1 MSIKSGFFNSFNH
14 DRRYNADD
22 FGRIFDGLIRDGIY
36 MGFGDAFR
44 VSPFDSESMKIKV
57 GTGRAWFDHTWML
70 NESPITLDIEQSEIA
85 MKRIDSVIIEV
96 NKTTEIR
103 ANRILVVKGT
113 PSANP
118 TPPII
123 EHSSDIKRYVL
134 ANIKLN
140 ENVTKITTSDIE
152 NMIGRNNTPYVTGI
166 IQTINI
172 DRLIE
177 QWQSQWSDYKK
188 REEKETDNWQASER
202 AEVDAWE
209 TELNRY
215 TTTKQNEVNT
225 WHTHNTEEMAEYMR
239 TKKQELD
246 TWVNGIKDVLNA
258 EAIVKL
264 TGMYNDMVKKVD
276 NLIKDY
282 TNKIEDFKTESN
294 RKMSEYSNEIMSY
307 VRQLETHQ
315 DAHISFPE
323 DGSIVKTTPLGTK
336 TTTFEDD
343 GGILSI
349 FKFNFGDTTPLKVKT
364 TFNEDGSIDIR
375 RID

>member
-57 GTGRAWFDHTWML
+57 GTGRAWFNHTWMVS
-70 NESPITLDIEQSEIA
+70 ESPITLDIEQSEIA
-85 MKRIDSVIIEV
+85 MKRIDSVIIEI

-113 PSANP
+113 PSTNP

-123 EHSSDIKRYVL
+123 EQQSDVKRYVL
-134 ANIKLN
+134 ANIKIN
-140 ENVTKITTSDIE
+140 ENVKKITTSNIE
-152 NMIGRNNTPYVTGI
+152 NMIGRDDTPYVTGI

-177 QWQSQWSDYKK
+177 QWQSQWRDYKK
-188 REEKETDNWQASER
+188 REEKETDDWQTAER

-209 TELNRY
+209 VELNRY
-215 TTTKQNEVNT
+215 TTNKQNEVNT
-225 WHTHNTEEMAEYMR
+225 WHDGNIKEISDYMR
-239 TKKQELD
+239 DKKAELD
-246 TWVNGIKDVLNA
+246 TWVNGIKNILNE
-258 EAIVKL
+258 EAVVKL
-264 TGMYNDMVKKVD
+264 TAMYNDMVRKVD
-276 NLIKDY
+276 ELKNEVNKKMADY
-282 TNKIEDFKTESN
+282 T
-294 RKMSEYSNEIMSY
+294 NEIMSY

-315 DAHISFPE
+315 DAHIEFKD
-323 DGSIVKTTPLGTK
+323 DGSIIKTTPLGTK
-336 TTTFEDD
+336 TITKDSD
-343 GGILSI
+343 GNILTI
-349 FKFNFGDTTPLKVKT
+349 FKFTIGDTMPLKVKT
-364 TFNEDGSIDIR
+364 IFNDDGSIDIR